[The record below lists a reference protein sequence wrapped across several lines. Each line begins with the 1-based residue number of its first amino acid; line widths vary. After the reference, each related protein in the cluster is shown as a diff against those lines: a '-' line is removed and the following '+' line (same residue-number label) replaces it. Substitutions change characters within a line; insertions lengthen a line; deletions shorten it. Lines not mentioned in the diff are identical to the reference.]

1 MSSLSLEDDAT
12 ELSLLRLLL
21 VGNCLGRLTLGGGGE
36 LEVDVEAAVAA
47 FLTGC
52 CCMLTI
58 LAAASSS
65 PLNRVGVAAAVTT
78 VAGGGAACGCGG
90 GGGCGGAARGGRLG
104 GSGGGCDVSGDSGEE
119 ELPSWSTKE
128 WIWSDFMSWNVCGQC
143 RHLRAIRGRELV
155 LLEGPLSWKR
165 YVSE

>member
-21 VGNCLGRLTLGGGGE
+21 LGNCLGRLTFGGGGE
-36 LEVDVEAAVAA
+36 LEVEAPDEGAVAVAA

-65 PLNRVGVAAAVTT
+65 PLNRVGVAAAVT
-78 VAGGGAACGCGG
+78 AAAGGAARDGRVGGG
-90 GGGCGGAARGGRLG
+90 GGGCA
-104 GSGGGCDVSGDSGEE
+104 VSGDSGED

-143 RHLRAIRGRELV
+143 GHLRAIRG
-155 LLEGPLSWKR
+155 
-165 YVSE
+165 

>member
-21 VGNCLGRLTLGGGGE
+21 LGNCLGRLTLGGGGE
-36 LEVDVEAAVAA
+36 LEVEAPDEGAAAVAA

-65 PLNRVGVAAAVTT
+65 PLNRVGVAAAVTAA
-78 VAGGGAACGCGG
+78 AGGGAACGGG
-90 GGGCGGAARGGRLG
+90 GGGCGGAARDGRLG
-104 GSGGGCDVSGDSGEE
+104 GGGGGGCAVSGDSGED

-143 RHLRAIRGRELV
+143 GHLRAIRG
-155 LLEGPLSWKR
+155 
-165 YVSE
+165 